1 MSYSWFL
8 DPDLPKNQNSYPT
21 QATAFGS
28 SSLAAASSS
37 VLAYDGGRQEI
48 SIIPETFGNRKL
60 NNLVV
65 VSEDKSPL
73 GIAVRR
79 RAAALQFTKN
89 DSRALTVPNKYSLK
103 SKYTLL

>member
-21 QATAFGS
+21 QATAFGT

-37 VLAYDGGRQEI
+37 ALAYDGGRQEI

-65 VSEDKSPL
+65 ISEDKSAL
-73 GIAVRR
+73 GIALRR
-79 RAAALQFTKN
+79 QAATVQFTKN

>member
-8 DPDLPKNQNSYPT
+8 DPEIPRNQRSYPT

-37 VLAYDGGRQEI
+37 ALAYDGGRQEI
-48 SIIPETFGNRKL
+48 SIIPQTLGNRKL
-60 NNLVV
+60 SNLVV
-65 VSEDKSPL
+65 MSEDKSAL
-73 GIAVRR
+73 GISVRR
-79 RAAALQFTKN
+79 QAAALQFTKM

-103 SKYTLL
+103 SKYTL